1 MYFEELGENRLNLN
15 DSLWRYLSIHKFISL
30 TSNRTLLFSRLDL
43 FQDPFEGIATRSIK
57 ENYMAGRMPNLEDMD
72 DRIPIDQREHVFALK
87 KALETKFEQES
98 LIKQKTQFINCWF
111 KGQRESMAMWNL
123 YSNKTGIALK
133 LNGRQF
139 IDYLKEQIGN
149 QKELY
154 PNNKFICGQVEYLK
168 LNPVDLEQD
177 KINIRYS
184 ALKKDESFQY
194 ENEYRLLIKSP
205 ESESIAQSNPEV
217 IEIELL
223 TDFFK
228 ITEVICHPEMP
239 IWQIENIRNLARGC
253 KFKNVLKSQIIL
265 R

>member
-1 MYFEELGENRLNLN
+1 MYFEELKENRLNSN

-30 TSNRTLLFSRLDL
+30 TTNGTLLFSRLDL

-72 DRIPIDQREHVFALK
+72 DRIPIEQRQDVLDLK
-87 KALETKFEQES
+87 KALEAKFEQES
-98 LIKQKTQFINCWF
+98 LIKQKTQYINCWF

-123 YSNKTGIALK
+123 YSDKTGIALK
-133 LNGRQF
+133 INGRQF
-139 IDYLKEQIGN
+139 IDYLKEQIDN
-149 QKELY
+149 EKELY
-154 PNNKFICGQVEYLK
+154 PNYKLICGQVEYRK
-168 LNPVDLEQD
+168 LNPVDLEQE
-177 KINIRYS
+177 KTNIKYS

-205 ESESIAQSNPEV
+205 ETEYFVQNNPDV
-217 IEIELL
+217 IEIDLSS
-223 TDFFK
+223 DFFK

-239 IWQIENIRNLARGC
+239 VWQIKNIINLAKEC
-253 KFKNVLKSQIIL
+253 HFKQISKSQIQL